1 MSNNLNMRF
10 TNGILPSYRT
20 RRHRRKQR
28 NLWLTVV
35 AAAILA
41 LGYVV
46 VCVVFNQELLHI
58 LSVIDT
64 LTQENFGFSFIGNEL
79 DEDGLPSVT

>member
-10 TNGILPSYRT
+10 TNGLSPSYRT

-28 NLWLTVV
+28 NLRLTVL
-35 AAAILA
+35 AAAFLA
-41 LGYVV
+41 IGYVV

-64 LTQENFGFSFIGNEL
+64 LTQENFGFSLIGSEL
-79 DEDGLPSVT
+79 DVDGLPSVT